1 MTHPQALIIGA
12 GISGLATAWWLAQE
26 GIAVEIWEAT
36 AAAGGKIQTTRESG
50 YLTERAAGLI
60 VNYRPEID
68 QLIAQSGLRGAKRI
82 RPDDLNRYVV
92 HNGQLTAVPMHIAGL
107 ACSPL
112 WSWQAKLR
120 LLLEGFIPRGH
131 QADESASQFISRRLG
146 KEILETAF
154 DPFIAGT
161 LASDPELAEARSVL
175 PRLTALEQRYGS
187 ITLGVLI
194 NSLIKKK
201 KQRANNA
208 DTFSF
213 QGGMSDLISRL
224 SLTPGINIRY
234 GMQVEDIVSAGQGWH
249 VHATSNSGTHTRQVA
264 QVVITTPADTTAS
277 LLADLDRPL
286 SRLLSG
292 IRYAPVSIAH
302 IGFNERHVSHPL
314 DGTGFLVPNKAQLSF
329 NGNLWMSC
337 LFPDRA
343 PEGKT
348 LLTSYLGGARHAD
361 IVDWSDERIINEL
374 LSQLSPLM
382 GLRGEAEYIRIDRH
396 TQGLP
401 LYHGQHQARIEAI
414 RSCLAQHTGLHLTA
428 NYLQGVSIRD
438 RIFQA
443 SKTAALIRKSL
454 PQSTTGTV
462 TTLPISCT
470 QQHPVCL

>member
-1 MTHPQALIIGA
+1 MEHPQVLIIGA
-12 GISGLATAWWLAQE
+12 GISGLSTAWWLAQD
-26 GIAVEIWEAT
+26 GISVEIWEAGT
-36 AAAGGKIQTTRESG
+36 SPGGIIKTTRESG

-68 QLIAQSGLRGAKRI
+68 RLIAQSGLSASKRT
-82 RPDDLNRYVV
+82 RPDNLNRYVV
-92 HNGQLTAVPMHIAGL
+92 HKGQLISVPMQIKGL
-107 ACSPL
+107 ASSPL

-131 QADESASQFISRRLG
+131 QSDESASQFISRRLG
-146 KEILETAF
+146 KEMLETAF

-201 KQRANNA
+201 RRRANNA

-213 QGGMSDLISRL
+213 QGGMSELTTRL
-224 SLTPGINIRY
+224 SLTPGVNILY
-234 GMQVEDIVSAGQGWH
+234 GMRVEDITPAGQEWRI
-249 VHATSNSGTHTRQVA
+249 HATSSSGTHTRQVA
-264 QVVITTPADTTAS
+264 QVVITTPADSTAS

-286 SRLLSG
+286 SRLLSD

-302 IGFNERHVSHPL
+302 IGFDKRHVNHPL
-314 DGTGFLVPNKAQLSF
+314 DGTGFLVPKKAQLSF
-329 NGNLWMSC
+329 NGNLWMSR

-343 PEGKT
+343 PEDKT

-361 IVDWSDERIINEL
+361 IVDWSNERIVNEL

-382 GLRGEAEYIRIDRH
+382 GLQGEAEYIRIDRH
-396 TQGLP
+396 IQGLP
-401 LYHGQHQARIEAI
+401 LYHGQHHAKIEAI
-414 RSCLAQHTGLHLTA
+414 RSRLAQHAGLHLTA
-428 NYLQGVSIRD
+428 NYLEGVSVRD
-438 RIFQA
+438 RIFQG
-443 SKTAALIRKSL
+443 SKTAALIRGSL
-454 PQSTTGTV
+454 PRSLYNATTTSSMPCV
-462 TTLPISCT
+462 